1 MNNTTTTAKSECRCL
16 IRHAISEAERKVG
29 VDTLN
34 YSRSVGDTVGIM
46 VGMAILGECPSAK

>member
-1 MNNTTTTAKSECRCL
+1 MNNTTTAKSECRCL
-16 IRHAISEAERKVG
+16 IRHAISVTERKAA

-34 YSRSVGDTVGIM
+34 YSRSIGDTVGIM